1 LNQSSATEAAA
12 LINWNDC
19 MRRWLRKFFGT
30 GVDAVPVGTR
40 RAASAVPAAGHD
52 LISNPVSDASAS
64 WTSAGSDP
72 GPSEAPAPPVTA
84 TGPGISWLV
93 LEDINAQFSAWLF
106 ARSDY
111 ADLQTSRA
119 EQAVLETLDQILASP
134 QAGTQLVRRMPGV
147 IPQLLQSLRTTDFSG
162 AELARKISHD
172 VVLVA
177 EVIRLA
183 NSSLY
188 AKEDPITSIEHAV
201 LVLGQNGL
209 RHLIT
214 SVAFRPIIDLKSG
227 RFNGLVAPRIGRHS
241 EQCAIAARLLA
252 QQAGVNGF
260 DAFLAGLIQNVGLM
274 VALRV
279 MDQDAAANESIG
291 STAFCNALIPKARRL
306 SASIGREWRFPEVVM
321 TAIDEQAIV
330 GQRQTRSA
338 VGQMLSMAD
347 YLAKLNLLV
356 STGEQAPDPSFTRD
370 LTAAQQDCYA
380 ELQALTAPVAP
391 A

>member
-1 LNQSSATEAAA
+1 
-12 LINWNDC
+12 
-19 MRRWLRKFFGT
+19 
-30 GVDAVPVGTR
+30 
-40 RAASAVPAAGHD
+40 
-52 LISNPVSDASAS
+52 
-64 WTSAGSDP
+64 
-72 GPSEAPAPPVTA
+72 
-84 TGPGISWLV
+84 
-93 LEDINAQFSAWLF
+93 
-106 ARSDY
+106 
-111 ADLQTSRA
+111 
-119 EQAVLETLDQILASP
+119 VLETLDQILASP

-227 RFNGLVAPRIGRHS
+227 RFNGLVGPRIARHS

-279 MDQDAAANESIG
+279 MDQDAAANESLG

-306 SASIGREWRFPEVVM
+306 SASIGREWRFPDVVM

-356 STGEQAPDPSFTRD
+356 ATGELAPDASFTRD

-380 ELQALTAPVAP
+380 ELQALTAPATP

>member
-1 LNQSSATEAAA
+1 
-12 LINWNDC
+12 
-19 MRRWLRKFFGT
+19 MRQWLRKLFGT
-30 GVDAVPVGTR
+30 DDTAASPSSPSPSQPGALVASADAGPDADASPADPALAAAPAAVP
-40 RAASAVPAAGHD
+40 PAA
-52 LISNPVSDASAS
+52 
-64 WTSAGSDP
+64 
-72 GPSEAPAPPVTA
+72 
-84 TGPGISWLV
+84 GISWLV
-93 LEDINAQFSAWLF
+93 QEEINACFSAWLF

-111 ADLQTSRA
+111 ADLQTSLA
-119 EQAVLETLDQILASP
+119 EQAVLDSLGQILATP

-147 IPQLLQSLRTTDFSG
+147 IPQLLQSLRTNDFSG
-162 AELARKISHD
+162 SELARKISHD

-214 SVAFRPIIDLKSG
+214 SVAFRPIIDLNSG
-227 RFNGLVAPRIGRHS
+227 RFNKLVAPRVWRHS
-241 EQCAIAARLLA
+241 EHCAIAARLLA

-260 DAFLAGLIQNVGLM
+260 DAFLAGLIQNVGLI

-279 MDQDAAANESIG
+279 MDQDSAKNHAIG

-306 SASIGREWRFPEVVM
+306 SASIGREWRFPEEVI

-330 GQRQTRSA
+330 GQRTTRSE
-338 VGQMLSMAD
+338 VGEMLAMAD

-356 STGEQAPDPSFTRD
+356 MLGEQAPDASFTRD
-370 LTAAQQDCYA
+370 LSAAQQDCYA
-380 ELQALTAPVAP
+380 ELQALTAPA
-391 A
+391 AGA